1 MKTFTIRNIN
11 CCLYALLIGGL
22 LLSCGSALADKE
34 KSVRIVPP
42 DANFHGKTY
51 SQWAA
56 SFWQWMLALPL
67 EGHPCI
73 DDPNYD
79 FSSGQS
85 GNVWYV
91 AAPPGTI
98 NRKATLPAGKA
109 LFLTIRDVD
118 TSTLEDPPFF
128 GVTEA
133 EQRANS
139 KWFADHIATSP
150 TWFVDHMVPG
160 VFCIIDGVSVDLHQY
175 RFSTPQFEFTAPT
188 PWIFGNPDHNVGGNG
203 TAVGDGYFLMLDSLS
218 KGSHT
223 IHYSGTFLFAP
234 GELGPDPL
242 EFIHDITIEL
252 TVGNEQNGPGDRDNE
267 QARE

>member
-1 MKTFTIRNIN
+1 MQHSRTGAI
-11 CCLYALLIGGL
+11 LPALLIGAL
-22 LLSCGSALADKE
+22 LISAGSALADKE
-34 KSVRIVPP
+34 KSVRIVRS
-42 DANFHGKTY
+42 DAKFQGQTY
-51 SQWAA
+51 SEWAA
-56 SFWQWMLALPL
+56 SFWQWMMALPL

-73 DDPNYD
+73 DDPSYD
-79 FSSGQS
+79 FSAGQS
-85 GNVWYV
+85 GSVWYV

-98 NRKATLPAGKA
+98 TRKATLPADKA

-139 KWFADHIATSP
+139 KWFADHIATEP
-150 TWFVDHMVPG
+150 TWFVDHIVPG
-160 VFCIIDGVSVDLHQY
+160 VFCIIDGVSIDLKAY

-188 PWIFGNPDHNVGGNG
+188 PWIFGNPDHNVGGTG

-223 IHYSGTFLFAP
+223 IHFSGTFLFAA

-252 TVGNEQNGPGDRDNE
+252 TVGKEPHEKNSGDDEQE
-267 QARE
+267 KE